1 MNRTDSD
8 LLLSDLE
15 NSMDTLPGTPLS
27 RCVDADLDQNSGQ
40 GDSQP
45 TTTQPLT
52 SSRRDA
58 RIKSETMLS
67 RVASFA
73 SITEPVSMEEIF
85 EYDWADSD
93 SESPNDKNKESYMV
107 QELLADYLKIKSF
120 KRKYP
125 DLTRRTM
132 DAYERSWLQQEGLVP
147 VGRADLGL
155 TALRTD
161 EVMKLLQSDYPEVHT
176 LLSDLFRRRRFQKA
190 AEIQKRQYEAAR
202 IERGEARAE
211 AARRRALDSAADYNH
226 RLVTDR
232 FTSRR
237 CYWDLQTMQIH
248 FPQPGYK
255 LLEHDKHPN
264 GAYPVAVIPGQFA
277 EHYEVYTPEQLMRLP
292 LSRCIYSQ
300 PSRRHKAPPPLPTNL
315 RFGSLQPRVVPP
327 QTTDVGSH
335 GGVQDSSFVDSNDV
349 EDQQKQSMVNES
361 SNLSVTA
368 LNKEVKKDSTAERL
382 AVSDSTPVTPSPTN
396 SNRLNSQSNTLSKQS
411 DGVQSAQCV
420 VCKQETKTYIRCS
433 ECGHT
438 GHPKCL
444 DISESM
450 LVAVKSYQWSCM
462 ECKRCVECSDSG
474 HEDQMMFCDRCDRGY
489 HAFCVGLEDI
499 PDGRWE
505 CPLCTPE
512 SKSETPTRKRS
523 NNSRKG
529 RRGSTASRT
538 KAESASKRPRKYRRR
553 SDTPSATDDE
563 AEAKPKP
570 KRKARKK
577 KEELSDVS
585 TAEDTPPNQTALP
598 NSSEAAQSQASEKNT
613 ESTPKRKRGRPRLT
627 DVDPRV
633 GGRKPRP
640 RPPKKLKLDP
650 SSCEHE
656 SGSSPQLPSS
666 SGLDQVEDSVPP
678 PVNASVTPEHMVDSL
693 SSADSQTKLPED
705 SQVSSDNIKEA
716 PSPSR
721 ENLTC
726 PESGGEGNPVE
737 NCLNQLL
744 GAFTIVL
751 YLLYIGFC
759 EKSARLIRQTRYIR
773 HTVSKEPCEIPVFF
787 KGRYFPDCIPH
798 SELDDYSKTIID
810 PKHSACMS
818 DGELKAC
825 EKDAAGQLV
834 VQGMQEFDVGACD
847 GWGTNIHRRSAA
859 DPASR
864 FTYGADS
871 ELGQQCTFGAESESN
886 QCVQNYFY
894 GVNSASDYGKLTN
907 LAYEIDNCR
916 FACAIRRNCRAI
928 EFIKGI
934 SCALILDSV
943 GLADEHYLGV
953 TVESKPDA
961 CDGTVEGTY

>member
-40 GDSQP
+40 GDAQP

-161 EVMKLLQSDYPEVHT
+161 EVMKLLQSDYPEVHN

-248 FPQPGYK
+248 FPQPGYR

-349 EDQQKQSMVNES
+349 EDQQKQSVVNES
-361 SNLSVTA
+361 SNLGVTA

-382 AVSDSTPVTPSPTN
+382 TISDNTPVTPSPTN
-396 SNRLNSQSNTLSKQS
+396 STRLNSQSSTPSKQS

-420 VCKQETKTYIRCS
+420 VCKQETKMYIRCS

-512 SKSETPTRKRS
+512 SKSDTPTKKRS
-523 NNSRKG
+523 NYSRKG
-529 RRGSTASRT
+529 RRGSTASRA
-538 KAESASKRPRKYRRR
+538 KAEPASKRPRKYRRR

-563 AEAKPKP
+563 AESKPKP
-570 KRKARKK
+570 KRKPRKK
-577 KEELSDVS
+577 KEALSDVS
-585 TAEDTPPNQTALP
+585 AAEDTPPNQTALP
-598 NSSEAAQSQASEKNT
+598 NSPEAAQSQPNEKNI
-613 ESTPKRKRGRPRLT
+613 ESPPKRKRGRPRLT

-650 SSCEHE
+650 SPCEHE
-656 SGSSPQLPSS
+656 SGLSPQLPSS
-666 SGLDQVEDSVPP
+666 SGPDQAGDSMPP
-678 PVNASVTPEHMVDSL
+678 PVNASVTPEHTVDSL

-705 SQVSSDNIKEA
+705 SQVSSDNIKEV
-716 PSPSR
+716 PSPPR

-726 PESGGEGNPVE
+726 PESGGEGDPVE
-737 NCLNQLL
+737 
-744 GAFTIVL
+744 
-751 YLLYIGFC
+751 
-759 EKSARLIRQTRYIR
+759 
-773 HTVSKEPCEIPVFF
+773 
-787 KGRYFPDCIPH
+787 
-798 SELDDYSKTIID
+798 
-810 PKHSACMS
+810 
-818 DGELKAC
+818 
-825 EKDAAGQLV
+825 
-834 VQGMQEFDVGACD
+834 
-847 GWGTNIHRRSAA
+847 
-859 DPASR
+859 
-864 FTYGADS
+864 
-871 ELGQQCTFGAESESN
+871 
-886 QCVQNYFY
+886 
-894 GVNSASDYGKLTN
+894 VNA
-907 LAYEIDNCR
+907 
-916 FACAIRRNCRAI
+916 
-928 EFIKGI
+928 
-934 SCALILDSV
+934 
-943 GLADEHYLGV
+943 
-953 TVESKPDA
+953 
-961 CDGTVEGTY
+961 

>member
-40 GDSQP
+40 GDAQP

-93 SESPNDKNKESYMV
+93 SESPSDKNKESYMV

-300 PSRRHKAPPPLPTNL
+300 PSRRHKAAPPLPTNL

-327 QTTDVGSH
+327 QNTDVGLH

-349 EDQQKQSMVNES
+349 EDQQKQSVVNES
-361 SNLSVTA
+361 SNLGVTA
-368 LNKEVKKDSTAERL
+368 LNKEMKKDSTAERST
-382 AVSDSTPVTPSPTN
+382 VSDNTPVTPSPTN
-396 SNRLNSQSNTLSKQS
+396 SNRLNSQSSAPSKQN

-420 VCKQETKTYIRCS
+420 VCKQETKMYIRCS

-512 SKSETPTRKRS
+512 SKSDTPTKKRS
-523 NNSRKG
+523 NYSRKG
-529 RRGSTASRT
+529 RCGSTSSRA
-538 KAESASKRPRKYRRR
+538 KAEPTSKRPRNYRRR

-563 AEAKPKP
+563 AESKPKP
-570 KRKARKK
+570 KRKPRKK
-577 KEELSDVS
+577 KEALSDVS
-585 TAEDTPPNQTALP
+585 TAEVTPPSQTALP
-598 NSSEAAQSQASEKNT
+598 NSPEAAQSQPSEKNT
-613 ESTPKRKRGRPRLT
+613 ESPPKRKRGRPRLT

-640 RPPKKLKLDP
+640 RPPKKLKLDAP
-650 SSCEHE
+650 SCEHE
-656 SGSSPQLPSS
+656 SGPSPQLLSS
-666 SGLDQVEDSVPP
+666 SGLDQVEDSLPP
-678 PVNASVTPEHMVDSL
+678 PVNASVTPEHTADSL
-693 SSADSQTKLPED
+693 SSTDSQTKLPED

-716 PSPSR
+716 SSPSR

-726 PESGGEGNPVE
+726 PQSGGEGDPVE
-737 NCLNQLL
+737 
-744 GAFTIVL
+744 
-751 YLLYIGFC
+751 
-759 EKSARLIRQTRYIR
+759 
-773 HTVSKEPCEIPVFF
+773 
-787 KGRYFPDCIPH
+787 
-798 SELDDYSKTIID
+798 
-810 PKHSACMS
+810 
-818 DGELKAC
+818 
-825 EKDAAGQLV
+825 
-834 VQGMQEFDVGACD
+834 
-847 GWGTNIHRRSAA
+847 
-859 DPASR
+859 
-864 FTYGADS
+864 
-871 ELGQQCTFGAESESN
+871 
-886 QCVQNYFY
+886 
-894 GVNSASDYGKLTN
+894 VNA
-907 LAYEIDNCR
+907 
-916 FACAIRRNCRAI
+916 
-928 EFIKGI
+928 
-934 SCALILDSV
+934 
-943 GLADEHYLGV
+943 
-953 TVESKPDA
+953 
-961 CDGTVEGTY
+961 